1 VIFEKHPATC
11 SCYGACSASRKE
23 LNMSERRQI
32 DQALVGDFVRNA
44 HGDLKRVQ
52 ELLEQEPGLV
62 NAAMDWG
69 NGDWE
74 TGLGAASHVGNR
86 PIAMHLL
93 ERGARM
99 DIFAAAML
107 GEVEIVRAFLA
118 AVPSMREFPG
128 PHGISLLSHARAGGA
143 AAAGVVELLEGQ
155 VSST

>member
-1 VIFEKHPATC
+1 
-11 SCYGACSASRKE
+11 
-23 LNMSERRQI
+23 MDERRQI
-32 DQALVGDFVRNA
+32 DSELVGDFIRNA

-52 ELLEQEPGLV
+52 ELLEREPGLV

-74 TGLGAASHVGNR
+74 TGLGAAAHVGNR
-86 PIAMHLL
+86 PIAMYLL

-107 GEVEIVRAFLA
+107 GEVEVVQSLLA
-118 AVPSMREFPG
+118 AFPAMREFPG
-128 PHGISLLSHARAGGA
+128 PHGISLLSHAQAGGA